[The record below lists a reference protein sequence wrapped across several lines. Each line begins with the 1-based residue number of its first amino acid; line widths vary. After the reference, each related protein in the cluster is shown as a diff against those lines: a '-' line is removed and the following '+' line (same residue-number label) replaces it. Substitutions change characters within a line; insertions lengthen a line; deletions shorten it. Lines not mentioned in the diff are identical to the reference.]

1 MGPGG
6 AAAAPEGEPEA
17 KRARAGG
24 AGMAGAR
31 AGAAA
36 AAWAA
41 FRAMGSPSRHVAPMV
56 DGSELAFRMLCRRHG
71 ADCAYSPMIHARLFV
86 ENPKYRESYFTTCAE
101 DRPLLAQFCANEPD
115 TLLAAARLLED
126 RVDMVDLNL
135 GCPQRI
141 AKRGNYG
148 AFLMDDLPR
157 VEAMVSLLAREL
169 KVPVSCKIRIFPE
182 DKPYTQTL
190 AYAKMLERAGCQL
203 LAVHGRT
210 REQKR
215 AADFRADWDAI
226 RAVREHVD
234 IPVLANGDVR
244 HLRDARALMEHTG
257 AVGVLSADPL
267 LRHPGLFDD
276 GEHDAEGN
284 PSHEPWACC
293 DYAEEYLE
301 LSIKYD
307 TPHRIIV
314 LHMFRFLGEWFKE
327 HHDLREKFSKI
338 HKHLPRDEKFA
349 LIRSVCAEM
358 RERIR
363 ACGRSAPVPK
373 LSERALARIERE
385 EAIKAAKAEQDR
397 EARALAEVDAAK
409 AAAAAKAPDAAAE
422 AAQEGAAQAAPP
434 ATGKRDS

>member
-1 MGPGG
+1 M
-6 AAAAPEGEPEA
+6 
-17 KRARAGG
+17 
-24 AGMAGAR
+24 
-31 AGAAA
+31 
-36 AAWAA
+36 
-41 FRAMGSPSRHVAPMV
+41 
-56 DGSELAFRMLCRRHG
+56 
-71 ADCAYSPMIHARLFV
+71 
-86 ENPKYRESYFTTCAE
+86 
-101 DRPLLAQFCANEPD
+101 
-115 TLLAAARLLED
+115 
-126 RVDMVDLNL
+126 
-135 GCPQRI
+135 
-141 AKRGNYG
+141 
-148 AFLMDDLPR
+148 
-157 VEAMVSLLAREL
+157 
-169 KVPVSCKIRIFPE
+169 
-182 DKPYTQTL
+182 
-190 AYAKMLERAGCQL
+190 
-203 LAVHGRT
+203 
-210 REQKR
+210 
-215 AADFRADWDAI
+215 
-226 RAVREHVD
+226 
-234 IPVLANGDVR
+234 
-244 HLRDARALMEHTG
+244 
-257 AVGVLSADPL
+257 

-301 LSIKYD
+301 LCIKYD